1 MDQNKKN
8 PDRNR
13 KFLYTLVMVLL
24 WSVVFGVA
32 MHSLVMGVCL
42 GVAMG
47 AVFGLYGS
55 EDKEKKKQKEEPQE
69 NGEAAQDDSGE

>member
-1 MDQNKKN
+1 MDQDKN
-8 PDRNR
+8 NQDKNR
-13 KFLYTLVMVLL
+13 KVLYTLVMVLL

-47 AVFGLYGS
+47 SVFGLY
-55 EDKEKKKQKEEPQE
+55 DWNKEKKEQKENEETTQDE
-69 NGEAAQDDSGE
+69 AGE